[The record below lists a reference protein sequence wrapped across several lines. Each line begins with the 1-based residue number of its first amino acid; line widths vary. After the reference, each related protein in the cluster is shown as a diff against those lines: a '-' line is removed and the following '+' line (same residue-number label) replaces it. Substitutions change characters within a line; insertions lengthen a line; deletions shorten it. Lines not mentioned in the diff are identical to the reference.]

1 MRVKAVIAYDGAAFY
16 GFQAQST
23 TPITVSGALIR
34 AAEKIGINSAIV
46 GSGRTDRGVHAT
58 GQVIHFDLP
67 SHWQNDLKKL
77 KTVYNRLLSPHIQIK
92 TITPVSDAFHARF
105 SAKRRIYRYVFK
117 STPPT
122 PFENLYACHLHH
134 SNPEKLQS
142 ALKLFEGTHDFC
154 YFHKK
159 GSDPGSTVRTIFR
172 TDVKAFRR
180 YIMLYIEA
188 NGFLR
193 SQVRMIVG
201 ACMDYMHNNLTLKQI
216 DEQLTGKTMH
226 STHLAP
232 PQGLYL
238 ARVIY

>member
-16 GFQAQST
+16 GFQAQTT
-23 TPITVSGALIR
+23 TPRTVSGALSR
-34 AAEKIGINSAIV
+34 AAAKLGIHTPIV

-67 SHWQNDLKKL
+67 SHWHSDPGKL

-92 TITPVSDAFHARF
+92 TIAPVDDTFHARF
-105 SAKRRIYRYVFK
+105 DAKRRIYRYVFK

-134 SNPEKLQS
+134 SDPEKLRI
-142 ALKLFEGTHDFC
+142 ALKRFEGTHDFY

-201 ACMDYMHNNLTLKQI
+201 ATTAVMHGMLTLEQI
-216 DEQLTGKTMH
+216 DEQLAKKAIHTTV
-226 STHLAP
+226 SAP

>member
-16 GFQAQST
+16 GFQSQTT
-23 TPITVSGALIR
+23 TPKTVTGALSR
-34 AAEKIGINSAIV
+34 AGAKLGINSPII

-67 SHWQNDLKKL
+67 THWQNNLEKL

-92 TITPVSDAFHARF
+92 TITPVDDSFHARF
-105 SAKRRIYRYVFK
+105 NAKRRIYRYVFK
-117 STPPT
+117 ATPLT
-122 PFENLYACHLHH
+122 PFESLYACHLHH
-134 SNPEKLQS
+134 CDPEKLRI
-142 ALKLFEGTHDFC
+142 ALKRFEGTHDF
-154 YFHKK
+154 YGFHKK

-172 TDVKAFRR
+172 TDVKTFRR

-201 ACMDYMHNNLTLKQI
+201 ATTAFMHGSLTLEQI
-216 DEQLTGKTMH
+216 DEQLAKKAIHTTV
-226 STHLAP
+226 LAP